1 MLLAGTKFHLNI
13 LRGFGVTIHKIVNLL
28 ELIKSMFKVRNKNN
42 AKSCQLIVYSETPF
56 CKNLYHI
63 ETNKLILFALKLI

>member
-13 LRGFGVTIHKIVNLL
+13 LSGFGVIIHKIVNLL
-28 ELIKSMFKVRNKNN
+28 ELIKTMFKVRNKNT
-42 AKSCQLIVYSETPF
+42 AKSCQLIVYSETSF
-56 CKNLYHI
+56 RKNLYHI